1 MSSAEVLISMI
12 VYTLLYAALAVVEV
26 KLFTDYVKKGAEP
39 FEQPKT
45 PDDMSDDTELQF
57 AY

>member
-1 MSSAEVLISMI
+1 MI
-12 VYTLLYAALAVVEV
+12 VYTLLYAALAVVEI

-45 PDDMSDDTELQF
+45 PDELSEDSPLQF